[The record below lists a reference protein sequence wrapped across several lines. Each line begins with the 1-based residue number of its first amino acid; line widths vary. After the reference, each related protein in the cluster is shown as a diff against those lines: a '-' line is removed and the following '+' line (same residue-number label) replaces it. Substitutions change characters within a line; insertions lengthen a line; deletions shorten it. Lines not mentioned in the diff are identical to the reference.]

1 MARRS
6 ESIFAFLALLLL
18 LSLTL
23 LYGCRAY
30 DPEPP
35 IINRA
40 PETYITGAPAETTG
54 TGFSRHMFWYGS
66 DVDGEV
72 VQFIYAI
79 TDSTVRDLEDPQNRD
94 EEDGR
99 FNPAEDV
106 TTLETTDERFV
117 GWTTKTDSIFKFTV
131 DRGPTSSKD
140 ITFHIVAVDDRGA
153 VDPTPARLYFFN
165 NSLGNPRIRFRLL
178 ADVGTGADPVWE
190 ERWTGDYLG
199 VDDDSPEASAIP
211 FAGFE
216 RRFRVEWE
224 ASSPNGEIVGYRYR
238 TEQGLGGFEP
248 PRIQGEKQWDSD
260 KTGFEF
266 TNSEPPSSELGTN
279 CADDASGCDPARVR
293 FPSGNY
299 NLSVEALDIA
309 LVESDVGTGDLDFAV
324 NYPPE
329 TQLVEDSIYPR
340 YEVVDASNQV
350 LASGSIDRGDTVPAN
365 ATVFFQSAGYDK
377 FDFALPPG
385 VPTDSLCCDT
395 PLDYD
400 PSIPPTDPDF
410 VPLVEYQSRLVTVR
424 RQGNEPAGR
433 ELSNTFSSPEQ
444 GDTISFWVGPLDYTY
459 ESRTVDEHR
468 RPDVSPETFDLIG
481 GFPPRVREDLMV
493 PASIV
498 DPATGDKPDTLLVN
512 LFGLPFPENEIPFVV
527 TPGIQQWW
535 VPDPTADCGGILL
548 PVVDGEPDPEG
559 GVRQFG
565 VLVSVSLKFVGEQ
578 DPRDPLSPVSAWSYA
593 IFSDKDPDNE
603 IEEGLESRDLS
614 FFVDSPLPNEWEFG
628 PGEEIT
634 FWMPFELAT
643 NPDPFN
649 PTSTDEMRRSIG
661 CIISKRVG
669 EMTLRI
675 RGRTT
680 KNTDE
685 YQFYEGTRKV
695 TGSGAATVL
704 IGEFGRQSEKSEVTC
719 QFLIGGGGT
728 GSPLFYWPDF

>member
-23 LYGCRAY
+23 LYGCRAF

-40 PETYITGAPAETTG
+40 PETYIVGAPAETTG
-54 TGFSRHMFWYGS
+54 TGFTRHMFWYGT

-79 TDSTVRDLEDPQNRD
+79 TDSTVRDLDDPQNRD
-94 EEDGR
+94 EEDDR

-165 NSLGNPRIRFRLL
+165 NSLGNPRIVFRLIT
-178 ADVGTGADPVWE
+178 DVGTGAEPVWE

-199 VDDDSPEASAIP
+199 VDDDSPEGSEIP

-216 RRFRVEWE
+216 RRFRIEWE

-238 TEQGLGGFEP
+238 TEQGLGKFVP
-248 PRIQGEKQWDSD
+248 PLIQGKKQWDLD
-260 KTGFEF
+260 ADGFEF
-266 TNSEPPSSELGTN
+266 SNAEPPSSELGAN
-279 CADDASGCDPARVR
+279 CLDDASGCDPARVR

-299 NLSVEALDIA
+299 NLSVEALDVA
-309 LVESDVGTGDLDFAV
+309 LVETDAGTGDLDFAV

-329 TQLVEDSIYPR
+329 TQLVQDATYPR
-340 YEVVDASNQV
+340 FEVRDP
-350 LASGSIDRGDTVPAN
+350 SGQLLRSSSVSSGDTVPAN
-365 ATVFFQSAGYDK
+365 ATVFFRSVGYDK
-377 FDFALPPG
+377 YDFALPAG
-385 VPTDSLCCDT
+385 VPADSLCCDT

-400 PSIPPTDPDF
+400 PTIPPTDPDF
-410 VPLVEYQSRLVTVR
+410 VPLVQYQSRLVTVR
-424 RQGNEPAGR
+424 RAGDELVGR

-444 GDTISFWVGPLDYTY
+444 GDTLSFWVGPLDFAY

-468 RPDVSPETFDLIG
+468 RPDVSPEEFKFIG
-481 GFPPRVREDLMV
+481 GFRPRVREDLTI
-493 PASIV
+493 PGGIV
-498 DPATGDKPDTLLVN
+498 DPGTGDRADTLLVN
-512 LFGLPFPENEIPFVV
+512 LFGIPFPDNEIPFVV

-565 VLVSVSLKFVGEQ
+565 VLVAVSLRFVGEQ
-578 DPRDPLSPVSAWSYA
+578 DQRDPLSPVNAWSFA

-614 FFVDSPLPNEWEFG
+614 FFVDSPDQNEWEFG
-628 PGEEIT
+628 PGEQIV
-634 FWMPFELAT
+634 FWVPFELGQ
-643 NPDPFN
+643 NPDPFH

-661 CIISKRVG
+661 CLVAKRVG
-669 EMTLRI
+669 DMTVRL

-695 TGSGAATVL
+695 AGSSATTVL
-704 IGEFGRQSEKSEVTC
+704 IGEFGRQSQRSELTC
-719 QFLIGGGGT
+719 KFLIGGGGT
-728 GSPLFYWPDF
+728 GVPLFYWPDF